1 MNKKASN
8 ADHVNKLIEF
18 YQSIE
23 NDAVK
28 KDAFLRN
35 IFMQLMKQEANSNAV
50 GTMGLCSGKA
60 NRETWTFTTDERI
73 EDGVLKELRIF
84 DYQFLDV

>member
-1 MNKKASN
+1 
-8 ADHVNKLIEF
+8 
-18 YQSIE
+18 
-23 NDAVK
+23 
-28 KDAFLRN
+28 
-35 IFMQLMKQEANSNAV
+35 MQLMKQEANSNAV